1 MGIFDR
7 IKSAIFGSAQATEG
21 MPKAGTSGAATS
33 GGTASS
39 AGPASAAATRPAATA
54 ATAAAGTSGAAPM
67 SQVDVEAV
75 LTDLAAKNK
84 QKLDW
89 RRSIVD
95 LMKLL
100 DLDSSLAARKELAKE
115 LGYSGDTSDSAAMNI
130 WLHKQVMQK
139 LAASGGK
146 VPDDLRT

>member
-1 MGIFDR
+1 MTVRKAARRSEPACPVWHASRVEESEMGIFDR

-75 LTDLAAKNK
+75 LTDLATKN
-84 QKLDW
+84 
-89 RRSIVD
+89 
-95 LMKLL
+95 
-100 DLDSSLAARKELAKE
+100 
-115 LGYSGDTSDSAAMNI
+115 
-130 WLHKQVMQK
+130 
-139 LAASGGK
+139 
-146 VPDDLRT
+146 